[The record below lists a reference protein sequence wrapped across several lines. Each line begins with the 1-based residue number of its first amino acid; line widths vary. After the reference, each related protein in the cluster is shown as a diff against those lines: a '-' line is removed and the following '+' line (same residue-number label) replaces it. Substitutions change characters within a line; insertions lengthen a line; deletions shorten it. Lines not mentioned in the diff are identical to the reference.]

1 MVTFVVTTCIG
12 SAIRD
17 AQYERC
23 ISRLLEIKPEGAPVI
38 VVEGNGV
45 RPTSL
50 DQFAGRARVVYTNN
64 NKLGLKNKGHT
75 ELLDIFEALTLCEV
89 PHDEFVVK
97 MTGRYFVED
106 PALFFQACIGAPA
119 DVSACVKFGSFIA
132 PSDEPVADCVTGLI
146 GMRAGL
152 IRKIHTPREHECV
165 EWLWARAALSADR
178 FIAWKGQ
185 MQLSLCP
192 GSDTYFSI

>member
-17 AQYERC
+17 AQYARC

-38 VVEGNGV
+38 IVEGNGA

-50 DQFAGRARVVYTNN
+50 DQFAGRARIVYTNN

-75 ELLDIFEALTLCEV
+75 ELLDVIEALTVCEV

-146 GMRAGL
+146 GMRASL